1 MSAVV
6 TEIKPKTKRRGS
18 RLLEFRP
25 LRLKAILAQAGIAHG
40 VLARAIRQRNGNPLS
55 RVALS
60 NLMSYGEWPSYTPSE
75 DIRGQIEHYLAA
87 RGVEAELIARAWE
100 PDAEAQVSLN
110 GRCAHG
116 RHAPP
121 HHYLADLTDPP
132 DYHTPEKEMLSPA
145 AKKHFQLFRDPFID
159 EIRGPED
166 VYLASDQRYIREAMY
181 QTAKNGGFIAV
192 VGESGAGKT
201 TLRHDL
207 IDRVTKEGGQILFI
221 QPRVIDKSRLTARIV
236 CEAILGDLAPG
247 TVPPAS
253 LEKLARRVEK
263 ILTESYHLGNRHVL
277 MIEEAQDLEPRA
289 LKHLKRFYELQAGYA
304 KLLSI
309 ILVGQPELKNL
320 LDERQHFELREVIRR
335 CEIAELMPLDA
346 NVREYVAHK
355 LDRMGKPP
363 AEVLAPDAFDAIIL
377 RLTRDSARGR
387 VSMVYPLV
395 VNNLVTKAMNLAAS
409 IGEPLV
415 TAEVVKEV

>member
-1 MSAVV
+1 MNAVV
-6 TEIKPKTKRRGS
+6 TEITPKTLQRGA
-18 RLLEFRP
+18 RVRDFRP
-25 LRLKAILAQAGIAHG
+25 IRLKAILAEFGIAS
-40 VLARAIRQRNGNPLS
+40 AACCKAIAQRNGKRLS
-55 RVALS
+55 RTALS
-60 NLMSYGEWPSYTPSE
+60 FLLNYGEWPSHTPAE
-75 DIRGQIEHYLAA
+75 AIRSQVEALLAA
-87 RGVEAELIARAWE
+87 HGVPPQIIESAWVADQEALATQNKRG
-100 PDAEAQVSLN
+100 S
-110 GRCAHG
+110 HG
-116 RHAPP
+116 RHPP
-121 HHYLADLTDPP
+121 ARRPTEAFDQP
-132 DYHTPEKEMLSPA
+132 DIPEKEMLSPQ
-145 AKKHFQLFRDPFID
+145 AKKHFQIFRDPFLD

-166 VYLASDQRYIREAMY
+166 IYLAADQRYIREAMY

-207 IDRVTKEGGQILFI
+207 IDRVTKEGGQVLFI
-221 QPRVIDKSRLTARIV
+221 QPRVIDKTRLTARIV
-236 CEAILGDLAPG
+236 CEAILGDLAPSE
-247 TVPPAS
+247 VAPVS
-253 LEKLARRVEK
+253 LERLARKVEK

-277 MIEEAQDLEPRA
+277 LIEEAQDLEPRA

-335 CEIAELMPLDA
+335 CEIAELMPLDT

-355 LDRMGKPP
+355 FDRIGKAPSD
-363 AEVLAPDAFDAIIL
+363 VFSPDAFDAIVA
-377 RLTRDSARGR
+377 RLTRDSSRGR

-409 IGEPLV
+409 LGEKLV
-415 TAEVVKEV
+415 SAEVVKEV

>member
-1 MSAVV
+1 MNAVV
-6 TEIKPKTKRRGS
+6 TQMTPKTMIRNGQTR
-18 RLLEFRP
+18 EFQP
-25 LRLKAILAQAGIAHG
+25 IRLKAVLAGEGIAHEL
-40 VLARAIRQRNGNPLS
+40 LAKTVRQHSGKALS
-55 RVALS
+55 RAALS
-60 NLMSYGEWPSYTPSE
+60 HLMNYGEWPSHTPAES
-75 DIRGQIEHYLAA
+75 IRSQIEEYLSA
-87 RGVEAELIARAWE
+87 RGIRAEVVSSIWE
-100 PDAEAQVSLN
+100 PDREALINQN
-110 GRCAHG
+110 QRQAHG
-116 RHAPP
+116 RHPAPSSQSIDS
-121 HHYLADLTDPP
+121 HEFQI
-132 DYHTPEKEMLSPA
+132 PEKEMLSPA
-145 AKKHFQLFRDPFID
+145 AKKHFAIFRDPFID

-207 IDRVTKEGGQILFI
+207 IDRVTKEGNQVLFI
-221 QPRVIDKSRLTARIV
+221 QPRVIDKARLTARIV

-247 TVPPAS
+247 TVAPIS
-253 LEKLARRVEK
+253 LERLARVVEK
-263 ILTESYHLGNRHVL
+263 TLTESYHLGNRHVL
-277 MIEEAQDLEPRA
+277 LIEEAQDLEPRA

-335 CEIAELMPLDA
+335 CEIAELQPLDN
-346 NVREYVAHK
+346 NVREYVGHK
-355 LDRMGKPP
+355 FARMGKTT
-363 AEVLAPDAFDAIIL
+363 ADVFATDAFDAIVA

-387 VSMVYPLV
+387 ISMVYPLV

-409 IGEPLV
+409 LGEKLV

>member
-1 MSAVV
+1 MNAIV
-6 TEIKPKTKRRGS
+6 TRISPKSIRRGS
-18 RLLEFRP
+18 STRQFQPIRLL
-25 LRLKAILAQAGIAHG
+25 G
-40 VLARAIRQRNGNPLS
+40 VLAEYAIPHKALAAALTRKNGQPMS
-55 RVALS
+55 RTALS
-60 NLMSYGEWPSYTPSE
+60 FLVNYGEWPKHTPRE
-75 DIRGQIEHYLAA
+75 ELRERIEHYLLHKGGVPREIVATVWAPDEHTFATQNRPAA
-87 RGVEAELIARAWE
+87 RGRLATQ
-100 PDAEAQVSLN
+100 P
-110 GRCAHG
+110 
-116 RHAPP
+116 PP
-121 HHYLADLTDPP
+121 HIDPTDFDL
-132 DYHTPEKEMLSPA
+132 PEKEMLSPQ
-145 AKKHFQLFRDPFID
+145 AKKHFQIFRDPFLD

-166 VYLASDQRYIREAMY
+166 IYLAADQRYIREAMY

-207 IDRVTKEGGQILFI
+207 IDRVMKEGGQVLFI
-221 QPRVIDKSRLTARIV
+221 QPRVIDKTRLTARIV
-236 CEAILGDLAPG
+236 CEAILGDLAPSE
-247 TVPPAS
+247 VAPVS
-253 LEKLARRVEK
+253 LERLARKVEK

-277 MIEEAQDLEPRA
+277 LIEEAQDLEPRA

-335 CEIAELMPLDA
+335 CEIAELMPLDT

-355 LDRMGKPP
+355 FDRIGKAPSD
-363 AEVLAPDAFDAIIL
+363 VFSPDAFDAIVA
-377 RLTRDSARGR
+377 RLTRDSSRGR

-409 IGEPLV
+409 LGEKLV
-415 TAEVVKEV
+415 SAEVVKEV

>member
-6 TEIKPKTKRRGS
+6 THITPKTMIRHGHAKA
-18 RLLEFRP
+18 FQP
-25 LRLKAILAQAGIAHG
+25 IRLKSVLAEAGIAHEA
-40 VLARAIRQRNGNPLS
+40 LARAIRQRNGKALS
-55 RVALS
+55 RAALS
-60 NLMSYGEWPSYTPSE
+60 HLMNYGEWPSHTPAAS
-75 DIRGQIEHYLAA
+75 IRTQVEEHLAA
-87 RGVEAELIARAWE
+87 QSVRPEVIASVWDLDQEALANQNSR
-100 PDAEAQVSLN
+100 Q
-110 GRCAHG
+110 AHG
-116 RHAPP
+116 RHPAPRP
-121 HHYLADLTDPP
+121 QSVDSTDF
-132 DYHTPEKEMLSPA
+132 DIPEKEMLSPA
-145 AKKHFQLFRDPFID
+145 AKKHFAIFRDPFID

-207 IDRVTKEGGQILFI
+207 IDRVGKEAGQVLFI
-221 QPRVIDKSRLTARIV
+221 QPRVFDKRQLTSRIV
-236 CEAILGDLAPG
+236 CEAILGDLAPS
-247 TVPPAS
+247 TVAPIS
-253 LEKLARRVEK
+253 LERLARKVEK
-263 ILTESYHLGNRHVL
+263 TLTESYHLGNRHVL
-277 MIEEAQDLEPRA
+277 IIEEAQDLEPRA

-335 CEIAELMPLDA
+335 CEIAELMPLDT

-355 LDRMGKPP
+355 FDRMGKAP
-363 AEVLAPDAFDAIIL
+363 AEVFASDAFDAIVA

-409 IGEPLV
+409 IGEKLV

>member
-1 MSAVV
+1 MSAVMIGI
-6 TEIKPKTKRRGS
+6 TPKVLQRGS
-18 RLLEFRP
+18 HVREFQP
-25 LRLKAILAQAGIAHG
+25 LRLKAILAEFGISSTACCKA
-40 VLARAIRQRNGNPLS
+40 VAQRNGKPLS
-55 RVALS
+55 RTALS
-60 NLMSYGEWPSYTPSE
+60 FLLNYGEWPSHTPAE
-75 DIRGQIEHYLAA
+75 AIRAQVETLLTS
-87 RGVEAELIARAWE
+87 RGVPPQMIESAWSM
-100 PDAEAQVSLN
+100 DAEALANQN
-110 GRCAHG
+110 MRFGHG
-116 RHAPP
+116 RYPSPARKP
-121 HHYLADLTDPP
+121 AEIP
-132 DYHTPEKEMLSPA
+132 DQPDIPEKEMLSPQ

-166 VYLASDQRYIREAMY
+166 IYLAADQRYIREAMY

-207 IDRVTKEGGQILFI
+207 IDRVTKEGGQVLFI
-221 QPRVIDKSRLTARIV
+221 QPRVIDKTRLTARIV
-236 CEAILGDLAPG
+236 CEAILGDLAPSE
-247 TVPPAS
+247 VAPIS
-253 LEKLARRVEK
+253 LERLARKVEK

-277 MIEEAQDLEPRA
+277 VIEEAQDLEPRA

-335 CEIAELMPLDA
+335 CEIAELMPLDT
-346 NVREYVAHK
+346 NVKEYVGHK
-355 LDRMGKPP
+355 FDRLNKPV
-363 AEVLAPDAFDAIIL
+363 ADVFAADAFEAIVA

-409 IGEPLV
+409 LGERLV